1 MTGFELY
8 IFFLCIFV
16 FIALGSLFALFIVYI
31 GKQKI
36 CIIKNGFA
44 DEKII
49 KTLNKKIEKRAKKW
63 SKFSDIAERVIS
75 LSLCALLCVL
85 FIGVGVSSCVGDNVV
100 KKIPAL
106 KVVSSTS
113 MSEKYENNTYLF
125 SNNLNDQLQLFD
137 VVILHEL
144 PKEEDLKLY
153 DIVVYEHISGALLM
167 HRIVGIEEPNESH
180 PNERYFLLQGDAVHY
195 PDSFPVRY
203 SQMKSIY
210 KGKRIPN
217 VGSFVFFMQSPA
229 GIICLILIIASM
241 ILMPIADGIIS
252 KKEYERVVVLVG
264 ENKLSEQALQFYK
277 KTKDKSLNE
286 SSNDHSNEGGE
297 LNG

>member
-1 MTGFELY
+1 
-8 IFFLCIFV
+8 
-16 FIALGSLFALFIVYI
+16 
-31 GKQKI
+31 
-36 CIIKNGFA
+36 
-44 DEKII
+44 
-49 KTLNKKIEKRAKKW
+49 
-63 SKFSDIAERVIS
+63 
-75 LSLCALLCVL
+75 
-85 FIGVGVSSCVGDNVV
+85 
-100 KKIPAL
+100 
-106 KVVSSTS
+106 
-113 MSEKYENNTYLF
+113 
-125 SNNLNDQLQLFD
+125 
-137 VVILHEL
+137 
-144 PKEEDLKLY
+144 
-153 DIVVYEHISGALLM
+153 M